1 MRTLLVLLVLGILCA
16 GIVMSG
22 GQAFA
27 QQYPQVAE
35 LQPFS
40 PPADF
45 MSLPGYLRW
54 QVFVEQG
61 QWISY
66 QEATEVVAQQ
76 K

>member
-22 GQAFA
+22 GQAYA

-35 LQPFS
+35 LEPFS
-40 PPADF
+40 PAADF

-54 QVFVEQG
+54 QVYVEQG
-61 QWISY
+61 KWISHE
-66 QEATEVVAQQ
+66 EAAEAVAQQ